1 MIEKRLPLILA
12 LMLVIAYFFAPQIP
26 LTLKRIFYTLSLNIK
41 EVLTFV
47 LPFIIFSFLFQGL
60 VSLRSIAIKFMIFII
75 PAIFL
80 SGFVALQVAYFFG
93 KFIFSNQAAITQ
105 FTSLGKELTPL
116 WEFSLPKLISI
127 NLTLFAGI
135 ILGLT
140 FPLVSTVLSQK
151 TSNLLAKVSS
161 FILRSFFIPIIPIFI
176 FGFLIRMAHEGHLE
190 MIIKDYSWILIYIVS
205 LSFSYST
212 LLYLIACGFNIKRTV
227 QSIKNIIPALVT
239 GFSTMSSAVA
249 MPFLIEGAQKNS
261 PHPQTV
267 RAVIPLSINPHLLG
281 DAMSISLFSFA
292 ILLSFGHTFPSFE
305 TYFVVCL
312 YLLISK
318 FGVAGIP
325 GGGILVLTPVLAEHL
340 GFDSTMISLITAI
353 YILFDP
359 FITAGN
365 VYGNGAFAMLFANFF
380 EKRK

>member
-1 MIEKRLPLILA
+1 MLI
-12 LMLVIAYFFAPQIP
+12 IAYFFTPHIP
-26 LTLKRIFYTLSLNIK
+26 LIFKRFSYTLSLNIK
-41 EVLTFV
+41 EILTFT
-47 LPFIIFSFLFQGL
+47 LPFIVFSFLFQGL

-80 SGFVALQVAYFFG
+80 SGFIALQIAYFFG
-93 KFIFSNQAAITQ
+93 KLIFLKH
-105 FTSLGKELTPL
+105 TSIMPFVSFGKELVPL

-127 NLTLFAGI
+127 NLTLFMGI
-135 ILGLT
+135 LLGLSL
-140 FPLVSTVLSQK
+140 PLLNVTLSQK
-151 TSNLLAKVSS
+151 ISNFCTKLSS
-161 FILRSFFIPIIPIFI
+161 LILHSFFIPIIPIFI
-176 FGFLIRMAHEGHLE
+176 FGFLIRMGHEGHLE
-190 MIIKDYSWILIYIVS
+190 MIVKDYSWILLYIVA

-212 LLYLIACGFNIKRTV
+212 LLYLIACNFNFSRTIK
-227 QSIKNIIPALVT
+227 SIKNIIPALVT

-281 DAMSISLFSFA
+281 DAMSVSLFSFA
-292 ILLSFGHTFPSFE
+292 ILLSFGHPFPSFE

-318 FGVAGIP
+318 FGIAGIP
-325 GGGILVLTPVLAEHL
+325 GGGILVLTPVLGEHL
-340 GFDSTMISLITAI
+340 SFDSTMISLITAI

-365 VYGNGAFAMLFANFF
+365 VYGNGAFAMLFAEFF